1 MNQEAQR
8 DVVIGAICSDKRF
21 RSDLFT
27 CTTEQQIASTIAE
40 YATRKQIQDSLDAAV
55 PAAWALRNHPDRD
68 RYFGDCVGTDAL
80 VDTVLRF
87 CRVWPCR

>member
-1 MNQEAQR
+1 MTDEAQR
-8 DVVIGAICSDKRF
+8 DIVIGAICSDKHF
-21 RSDLFT
+21 RRDLFT
-27 CTTEQQIASTIAE
+27 CESEQEIADTLAT
-40 YATRKQIQDSLDAAV
+40 YAARKQIQAPLNAAV
-55 PAAWALRNHPDRD
+55 APAWALRNHPDRD